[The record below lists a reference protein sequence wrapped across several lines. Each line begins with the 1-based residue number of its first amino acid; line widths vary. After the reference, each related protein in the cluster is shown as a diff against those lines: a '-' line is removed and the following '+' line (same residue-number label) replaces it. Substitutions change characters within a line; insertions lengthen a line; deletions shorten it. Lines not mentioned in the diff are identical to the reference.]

1 MMCMALKKKWRK
13 KKETFCTVLDHKLKK
28 RTNKQD
34 MNMIYLDY
42 EVNTQKSTR
51 HVGEDGKNAEEV
63 KGKVND

>member
-1 MMCMALKKKWRK
+1 
-13 KKETFCTVLDHKLKK
+13 
-28 RTNKQD
+28 

-51 HVGEDGKNAEEV
+51 HVGEDGENAEEV